1 MAIRMRVELVD
12 VYCRD
17 TEDLLVADIFYVMS
31 AAMSCDADKTVLLT
45 DPINIKT
52 GETISFSGHDLA
64 VFYADVAEDAFVLG
78 GFKAFDEEQGKD
90 WLKKSEWVK
99 QIVEGLPAF
108 GDLPSLPS
116 EAAQVILT
124 AAGNVLDE
132 AAHSDRDD
140 TLGEHLLAIPA
151 TGTSDEEMT
160 WVFKQEGIGLSTWD
174 YTVRYRIMRA
184 EATHAL

>member
-1 MAIRMRVELVD
+1 MKKILPLRGSMLLLLCGVAWG
-12 VYCRD
+12 
-17 TEDLLVADIFYVMS
+17 LVARGDEPQLKSGVDKANFDTSVKPGDDFFEYVNGTWIKKNPIPPEYS
-31 AAMSCDADKTVLLT
+31 RWGAFPKLRDDNLLA
-45 DPINIKT
+45 
-52 GETISFSGHDLA
+52 L
-64 VFYADVAEDAFVLG
+64 
-78 GFKAFDEEQGKD
+78 
-90 WLKKSEWVK
+90 K